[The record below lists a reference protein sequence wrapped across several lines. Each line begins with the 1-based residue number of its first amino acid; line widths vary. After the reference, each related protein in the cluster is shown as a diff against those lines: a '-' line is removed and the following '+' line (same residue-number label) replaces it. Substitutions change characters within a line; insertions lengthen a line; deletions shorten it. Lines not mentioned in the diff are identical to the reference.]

1 MGQSESTLN
10 IKRSLAQIKTS
21 ANAELLNHLLSVDI
35 PQFYDT
41 FTIEDAQQFSLESLL
56 FTVDNCFTKLLKF
69 IDSTLELTVEEEL
82 QCRNSLQIITRLV
95 PVAYSKGVELQLPV
109 DTLIQM
115 FSCNL
120 VGNQLVWSRG
130 IGNYEEER
138 SSSSSAIVESVDIDQ
153 FKELILTMALVVSS
167 SEVYGIADDDTS
179 ILHQILYEP
188 VYGGDVNEGKKK
200 ILAMLCSLLN
210 LAVNSGGSNNNR
222 KKLQALSLQ
231 LLNVW
236 FNYKRHYQIDLQSGT
251 IRNQNY
257 DRQTGS
263 EIKLDEIK
271 NANLIRL
278 FYGRLHRAD
287 DFQIILDGIV
297 RLCMDVNVN
306 KDDDVLQQTVMFIFN
321 LLIYNEKFTTY
332 FCCNPQSAEVIQ
344 RLLWILV
351 KYGSEQRYSGMTRN
365 VLYVLHYFSDQSAL
379 QTLLSVDTFTIMKDL
394 QQMTT
399 DYTLS
404 DTVLVSLITFCL
416 QCKNPNFTSISLC
429 IMRNIGPMAEVA
441 NLITCQKLVNLIMQF
456 SKPSY
461 LSANLTSIVYVIDLV
476 QFVLQQSDPMNSVLL
491 YELLTIADQLEA
503 LQSISFADL
512 ACKASAVTVGEAEF
526 DIFKKRL
533 AIGPLV
539 ELISKCKYTVEQMCE
554 SESGHDQI
562 LDYLSTQ
569 KVSQGLTYS
578 AVSLHV
584 GSITQWL
591 GSHTWGSIYMY
602 HLHTLPQ
609 YWPTDNIKLF
619 SIKFD

>member
-10 IKRSLAQIKTS
+10 IKRQLAQIKTS
-21 ANAELLNHLLSVDI
+21 ANAELLDHLLSVDI

-41 FTIEDAQQFSLESLL
+41 FTMEDAQQFSLESML
-56 FTVDNCFTKLLKF
+56 FTIDSCFTKLQKF

-95 PVAYSKGVELQLPV
+95 PVAYSKGVELQVPA

-120 VGNQLVWSRG
+120 VGNQLVWSKG
-130 IGNYEEER
+130 IGNYDEDQL
-138 SSSSSAIVESVDIDQ
+138 SSSSIVESVDIDQ
-153 FKELILTMALVVSS
+153 FKVLILTVALVVSS
-167 SEVYGIADDDTS
+167 SEVYGIADDNKC

-200 ILAMLCSLLN
+200 ILAVLCSLLN
-210 LAVNSGGSNNNR
+210 LAVNSGGNSGSR

-236 FNYKRHYQIDLQSGT
+236 FNYKREDQIDQQTGT

-257 DRQTGS
+257 NSETGS
-263 EIKLDEIK
+263 EIKLDEIQ
-271 NANLIRL
+271 NVNLIRL

-297 RLCMDVNVN
+297 RLCMDVSVN
-306 KDDDVLQQTVMFIFN
+306 KNDDDVLQQTVMFIFN
-321 LLIYNEKFTTY
+321 LLIYNEKFTAY
-332 FCCNPQSAEVIQ
+332 FCSNPQSAQVIQ
-344 RLLWILV
+344 RLLWLLA

-365 VLYVLHYFSDQSAL
+365 VLYVLHYLSDKSAL
-379 QTLLSVDTFTIMKDL
+379 QTLLCVDTFTIMKDL
-394 QQMTT
+394 QQMTS

-404 DTVLVSLITFCL
+404 DTVLVSLFTFCL
-416 QCKNPNFTSISLC
+416 QCKNPNFVSISLC
-429 IMRNIGPMAEVA
+429 IMRNIGPMAEIA

-461 LSANLTSIVYVIDLV
+461 LSANLTSLVYVIDFV
-476 QFVLQQSDPMNSVLL
+476 QFVLQSFDSMNSVLL
-491 YELLTIADQLEA
+491 YELLTIAGQLEE
-503 LQSISFADL
+503 LQRVSFADL
-512 ACKASAVTVGEAEF
+512 ASKSSAVTVTEAEF

-533 AIGPLV
+533 TIGPLV
-539 ELISKCKYTVEQMCE
+539 ELISECRSTVESMCE
-554 SESGHDQI
+554 SETGHDQI

-569 KVSQGLTYS
+569 KVSQGLEYS
-578 AVSLHV
+578 AVSLNV